1 MAQKMLGIIAEL
13 KTFNSKGQV
22 VDSEYVFKPACDW
35 YIEKLNDYLGA
46 TRYTDIGAVIDAFGL
61 DVAEKVIQGEVV
73 GVERELSDQEI
84 AEKGLRQV
92 SCSTPFS
99 IEKIKSPIRHPWPG
113 GSKEY
118 LIPRWE

>member
-22 VDSEYVFKPACDW
+22 VDSEFVFKPACDW

-46 TRYTDIGAVIDAFGL
+46 TKYTDIGAVIDAFGI
-61 DVAEKVIQGEVV
+61 DVAEKVVQGEVV

-84 AEKGLRQV
+84 AEGGLRQV

-99 IEKIKSPIRHPWPG
+99 VEKIETPIRYPWPG
-113 GSKEY
+113 GRKEY
-118 LIPRWE
+118 LVNR